1 MNKQRPDLFRT
12 MYTMRALR
20 RFKPDPIPEEVLFQL
35 FDAAI
40 RAPSGQNVQD
50 WRFIIVTDPAVKRNM
65 QAWAGEGWARYQPE
79 YAERPE
85 LMAAPFRG
93 ARRKA
98 HDNYPA
104 AAEVDGGNE
113 GRCPTLGFKNGH
125 ELTRRGRRL
134 LSNGDIQDQ
143 RGGECRHRGSRPA
156 PDREFAPELHHFS
169 RLSAHHPSRA
179 AGLNLFEDTL
189 EAT

>member
-20 RFKPDPIPEEVLFQL
+20 RFKPDPISEEVLFQL

-50 WRFIIVTDPAVKRNM
+50 WRFIIVTDPAVKRSM

-85 LMAAPFRG
+85 LMDALPRTRRLSLRSVEHLVKHLAEVPAVIVVCGLAGATPHLVAAP
-93 ARRKA
+93 
-98 HDNYPA
+98 
-104 AAEVDGGNE
+104 
-113 GRCPTLGFKNGH
+113 
-125 ELTRRGRRL
+125 
-134 LSNGDIQDQ
+134 
-143 RGGECRHRGSRPA
+143 SRPSRTSCWRPGRWDSAA
-156 PDREFAPELHHFS
+156 PSSICRWDTS
-169 RLSAHHPSRA
+169 PS
-179 AGLNLFEDTL
+179 
-189 EAT
+189 